1 MAKINELII
10 RIFEGTDEPGYF
22 YDIYDTVD
30 MTDDDAQSIDGG
42 FCTTTIENAL
52 DMAVS
57 QAKNII
63 RNGMDY
69 KEAKEKLVNEDDDTW
84 SKNCNRH
91 MWDDW
96 ERQIREDERTKVLQ
110 SDDLSQVIIK
120 ELGFDKT
127 IELMK
132 RLSETIN

>member
-1 MAKINELII
+1 MAKINELVIQ
-10 RIFEGTDEPGYF
+10 IFEASDESGNF
-22 YDIYDTVD
+22 YEIFGSLEPE
-30 MTDDDAQSIDGG
+30 AESLDGG
-42 FCTTTIENAL
+42 LCTTTIGNAL
-52 DMAVS
+52 EMAVE
-57 QAKNII
+57 QAKKII
-63 RNGMDY
+63 RDGIDY
-69 KEAKEKLVNEDDDTW
+69 REAKKKFVDEDDRTW

-91 MWDDW
+91 MWDEW

-110 SDDLSQVIIK
+110 SDVLSQVIIK